1 MRHGCI
7 SRAFVPERDH
17 ATLTMHLPRRTLF
30 QHQPCTFLVRSGLP
44 HRRTYTAAS
53 EQYARESSV
62 PPRIH
67 VYGVGN
73 IGKLIAHSLRA
84 ANNPPPVTL
93 LFHRQYLL
101 NQWNHSDRSIVLES
115 DGHRVPRT
123 GFDADRAITSTRSHA
138 TRLDPHDNHPLD
150 ADDQEPIDNLILTA
164 KAPFT
169 LSALDAVK
177 HRLRPHSTICL
188 LQNGMGVI
196 DELNTHVFPDPV
208 TRPNYIQ
215 GVVTHGLNSPDP
227 SDPFFAVHAAHGTIA
242 LAAMPRGDLKD
253 NSSSSVPFAPTARY
267 LLRTLT
273 GSPVLAAV
281 GLPPLEFMQQQL
293 EKLAINSVINPL
305 TVMLDAP
312 NGSILYNFAITR
324 TMRLLLAEISLVI
337 RSLPELRGLPNIQDR
352 FSPERLETL
361 IVSIADKTGK
371 NISSM
376 LADVRAG
383 RKTEVRYINGYIVRR
398 GEEMGMQCVCNYMM
412 MQLVEGK
419 VNMIQR
425 ENLDQVPVT
434 EPDLNANNS

>member
-1 MRHGCI
+1 
-7 SRAFVPERDH
+7 
-17 ATLTMHLPRRTLF
+17 MHFPARTLS
-30 QHQPCTFLVRSGLP
+30 QHQPCTFLVRSATISHAG
-44 HRRTYTAAS
+44 RRTYTAAS
-53 EQYARESSV
+53 EQYARESLV

-73 IGKLIAHSLRA
+73 VGKLIAHSLRA
-84 ANNPPPVTL
+84 DINPPPVTL
-93 LFHRQYLL
+93 LFHRQRLL
-101 NQWNHSDRSIVLES
+101 NQWNQSDQSIVLES
-115 DGHRVPRT
+115 DGHRVPRS
-123 GFDADRAITSTRSHA
+123 GFDADLVIPPRRSHA
-138 TRLDPHDNHPLD
+138 ARLDSDDLEPSE
-150 ADDQEPIDNLILTA
+150 ADDQDPIDNLILTA

-169 LSALDAVK
+169 VSALDAVK
-177 HRLRPHSTICL
+177 HRLRPESTVCL
-188 LQNGMGVI
+188 LQNGMGII
-196 DELNTHVFPDPV
+196 DQLNQDVFPDPA
-208 TRPNYIQ
+208 TRPNYVQ
-215 GVVTHGLNSPDP
+215 GVVTHGLNSPDRN
-227 SDPFFAVHAAHGTIA
+227 DPFFAVHAAHGTIA
-242 LAAMPRGDLKD
+242 LAAMPRTDLKD
-253 NSSSSVPFAPTARY
+253 SPAASVPFAPTARY

-281 GLPPLEFMQQQL
+281 GFPPLEFMQQQL
-293 EKLAINSVINPL
+293 EKLAINAVINPL

-312 NGSILYNFAITR
+312 NGSILYNFAMTR

-361 IVSIADKTGK
+361 IVSIADKTGQ

-419 VNMIQR
+419 TNMIQR

-434 EPDLNANNS
+434 QPDLNANHT

>member
-1 MRHGCI
+1 
-7 SRAFVPERDH
+7 
-17 ATLTMHLPRRTLF
+17 MHLPSRTLL
-30 QHQPCTFLVRSGLP
+30 QHQPCTFLVRSVNISAAG
-44 HRRTYTAAS
+44 RRNYTAAS
-53 EQYARESSV
+53 EQYARESRV

-73 IGKLIAHSLRA
+73 VGKLIAHSLRA
-84 ANNPPPVTL
+84 DNHPPPVTL
-93 LFHRQYLL
+93 LFHRPRLL
-101 NQWNHSDRSIVLES
+101 NQWNHSDKTITLES
-115 DGHRVPRT
+115 DGHRVSRT
-123 GFDADRAITSTRSHA
+123 GFDVDLAIPPRRSHA
-138 TRLDPHDNHPLD
+138 TRLDSDDQEPLD
-150 ADDQEPIDNLILTA
+150 ASDQEPIDNLIVTA

-169 LSALDAVK
+169 VSALDAVK
-177 HRLRPHSTICL
+177 HRLRPESTICL
-188 LQNGMGVI
+188 LQNGMGII
-196 DELNTHVFPDPV
+196 DHLNRDVFPDPV

-227 SDPFFAVHAAHGTIA
+227 TDPFFAVHAAHGTIA

-253 NSSSSVPFAPTARY
+253 NPSASVPFAPTSRY

-273 GSPVLAAV
+273 ASPVLAAV
-281 GLPPLEFMQQQL
+281 GFPPLEFMLLQL
-293 EKLAINSVINPL
+293 EKLAINAVINPL

-337 RSLPELRGLPNIQDR
+337 RSLPELRGLPNVQDR

-361 IVSIADKTGK
+361 VVSIANKTGQ

-383 RKTEVRYINGYIVRR
+383 RKTEVRYINGYIVRK
-398 GEEMGMQCVCNYMM
+398 GEELGMQLPCNYMM

-419 VNMIQR
+419 TNMIQR
-425 ENLDQVPVT
+425 ENLDQVPVAQ
-434 EPDLNANNS
+434 PDLNAHHI

>member
-1 MRHGCI
+1 M
-7 SRAFVPERDH
+7 P
-17 ATLTMHLPRRTLF
+17 L
-30 QHQPCTFLVRSGLP
+30 QPCTFVARRLVGTKSLG
-44 HRRTYTAAS
+44 RRTYTAAS

-62 PPRIH
+62 PRRIH

-73 IGKLIAHSLRA
+73 VGKLIAHSLRA
-84 ANNPPPVTL
+84 DKTPVTL
-93 LFHRQYLL
+93 LFHRPHLL
-101 NQWNHSDRSIVLES
+101 KLWNQSDQTIVLES
-115 DGHRVPRT
+115 DGHRVPRS
-123 GFDADRAITSTRSHA
+123 GFDADLVLPPRRSHGA
-138 TRLDPHDNHPLD
+138 PLESDDHDPLD
-150 ADDQEPIDNLILTA
+150 ADDQEPIDNLIFTG

-169 LSALDAVK
+169 LSALHAVK
-177 HRLRPHSTICL
+177 HRLRPESTVCL
-188 LQNGMGVI
+188 LQNGMGII
-196 DELNTHVFPDPV
+196 DQVNQEIFPDPV

-227 SDPFFAVHAAHGTIA
+227 DNPFFAVHAAHGTIA
-242 LAAMPRGDLKD
+242 LAALPRGDLKD
-253 NSSSSVPFAPTARY
+253 NPSDSVPFAPTARY

-281 GLPPLEFMQQQL
+281 GFPPLEFMQQQL
-293 EKLAINSVINPL
+293 EKLAINAVINPL

-361 IVSIADKTGK
+361 VVSIANKTGE

-419 VNMIQR
+419 TNMIQR
-425 ENLDQVPVT
+425 ENLDQVPVVR
-434 EPDLNANNS
+434 EDLNAHHT